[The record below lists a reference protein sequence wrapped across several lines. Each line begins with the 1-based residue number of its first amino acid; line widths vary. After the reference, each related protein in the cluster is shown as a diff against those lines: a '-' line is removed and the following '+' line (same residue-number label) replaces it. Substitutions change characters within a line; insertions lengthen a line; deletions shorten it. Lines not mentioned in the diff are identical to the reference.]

1 MDEKQNLISAEEA
14 YALGTDYQF
23 ETQEHVLGPWT
34 SYSIL
39 NDPKHLVFTLGR
51 YKFCAKMLEGRKSVI
66 EVGPGDGIGLP
77 IIAQAVDQVYA
88 VDWDKRLVEGNK
100 KRLKDFKNIEHLCI
114 DLNTDEMNLKAD
126 TAITID
132 VIEHLES
139 KFEDKFMRSILKC
152 LHSDG
157 VLITGTP
164 NITASQY
171 ASPRS
176 EAQHINLKSMK
187 SLQEMTAKYCKNV
200 FMFGMND
207 EVLHTGYSPMCHY
220 IWSLG
225 VGIREEYLS

>member
-1 MDEKQNLISAEEA
+1 MTSQDKPATAAEA

-23 ETQEHVLGPWT
+23 ETDELKVGPWT

-39 NDPKHLVFTLGR
+39 NDPKHLVFTLAR
-51 YKFCAKMLEGRKSVI
+51 YKFCAKLLEGRESVL

-77 IIAQAVDQVYA
+77 IIAQAVKRVVA
-88 VDWDKRLVEGNK
+88 VDWDERLIEGNK
-100 KRLKDFKNIEHLCI
+100 RRLEGFKNIEHLCI
-114 DLNTDEMNLKAD
+114 DLNEEKLDVKVDAAM
-126 TAITID
+126 TID
-132 VIEHLES
+132 VIEHLENQ
-139 KFEDKFMRSILKC
+139 FEDTFMRAMLRC
-152 LHSDG
+152 LHPDG

-164 NITASQY
+164 NITASPY

-187 SLQEMTAKYCKNV
+187 TLREMTEKYCKNV

-207 EVLHTGYSPMCHY
+207 EVLHTGYAPMCHY

-225 VGIREEYLS
+225 VGIRDEYLD